1 MDACL
6 AVEREVDKVVSKFT
20 SLNKS
25 INKNIDDQIELIDKL
40 KTQLES
46 SDEELSS
53 VDKTEI
59 KHSTLKISESIVS
72 NRAS

>member
-25 INKNIDDQIELIDKL
+25 INKNIDDQIELIGM
-40 KTQLES
+40 EV
-46 SDEELSS
+46 LS
-53 VDKTEI
+53 KYLNNI
-59 KHSTLKISESIVS
+59 KSTYFFSIET
-72 NRAS
+72 N